1 MLLLHMKYKK
11 PKTRTMKSTLIYVT
25 FIFNLANGHIS
36 YSCKNI
42 WKAKTLKF
50 TSIDNYD
57 KATQYSNIIR
67 HIL

>member
-1 MLLLHMKYKK
+1 MLLIHMKYKK

-25 FIFNLANGHIS
+25 FIFNLANGHFS

-57 KATQYSNIIR
+57 KPDSIAI
-67 HIL
+67 